1 MLDIPACQPKR
12 APSMKE
18 VDSDQ
23 LDFHGY
29 FDGGCQ
35 RKVASG
41 GYLLF
46 DCEGQLAD
54 G

>member
-1 MLDIPACQPKR
+1 MLDIPVRQSKW
-12 APSMKE
+12 APSVEE
-18 VDSDQ
+18 VEPDQ
-23 LDFHGY
+23 VDYRGY

-46 DCEGQLAD
+46 DCEG
-54 G
+54 